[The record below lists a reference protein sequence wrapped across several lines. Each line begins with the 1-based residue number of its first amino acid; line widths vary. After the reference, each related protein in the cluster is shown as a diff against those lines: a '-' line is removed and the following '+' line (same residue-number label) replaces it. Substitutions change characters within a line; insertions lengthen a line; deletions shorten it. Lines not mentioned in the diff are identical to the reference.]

1 MEEKPMERRLKVEL
15 FEQIRRKYEH
25 GCGTIVGTA
34 QKFGVHRRMV
44 RQAIESALPP
54 ERKKPE
60 RKRTKFD
67 LVKDFIERIL
77 REDERAPRKQRHT
90 AHRIF
95 VRLQAELPGRDV
107 SERSVRK
114 YVEEIR
120 AAIGLARREVFVPQH
135 YEYGAEAQV
144 DWYEATVCLGGVNQV
159 LQFFCLRASASGA
172 AFHRAYLRATQ
183 TAFLEAHELAFQY
196 FGGVFRKLRY
206 DNLKAAVKRIL
217 RGSRREE
224 TTRFIAFRSHYG
236 YQGSFCNPFSGH
248 EKGGVE
254 GEVGRFRRNHL
265 VPVPQFA
272 SLEKLNEWLLEECRA
287 DEKRFI
293 EGHSLSVEAGLI
305 FERAALLALPDQR
318 FELAEECFLLVD
330 AKGCVRVKTN
340 LYSTPLK
347 PHTRCRVRLL
357 PTLLEVW
364 FAGKRVAEHERS
376 YLKKQEVYALEHYL
390 DVLAR
395 KPGAFPGSK
404 PLHQWRLEGRWTA
417 EFDRLFEQLQLRHG
431 AGRGTRLMI
440 ELLREGKRV
449 GYERLRQAV
458 TRALELGAGEA
469 EAVTYLLGQ
478 AELERFVERARLPK
492 TDDVRLSANLSRH
505 FYRPLPEVADYDG
518 LLMNRAALDRQ
529 AEVTR

>member
-1 MEEKPMERRLKVEL
+1 MQWRLKVEL
-15 FEQIRRKYEH
+15 FEQIRREYEH
-25 GCGTIVGTA
+25 GCGTIVGTSK
-34 QKFGVHRRMV
+34 KFGVHRRMV

-54 ERKKPE
+54 ARKKPE
-60 RKRTKFD
+60 RKRAKFD
-67 LVKDFIERIL
+67 AVKDFIERIL
-77 REDERAPRKQRHT
+77 LTDEHAPRKQRHT

-95 VRLQAELPGRDV
+95 SRLRQELPEV
-107 SERSVRK
+107 EISERTVRQ

-120 AAIGLARREVFVPQH
+120 VSIGLAKREVFIPQH

-144 DWYEATVCLGGVNQV
+144 DWYEATVELAGEREV

-172 AFHRAYLRATQ
+172 AFHRAYRRATQ

-196 FGGVFRKLRY
+196 FGGVFKRLRY

-265 VPVPQFA
+265 VPVPRFD
-272 SLEKLNEWLLEECRA
+272 SLEHLNDWLLEECRR
-287 DEKRFI
+287 DEKRVI
-293 EGHSLSVEAGLI
+293 EGRRLSVEAGLV
-305 FERAALLALPDQR
+305 FERAALLPLPGDS
-318 FELAEECFLLVD
+318 FDLAEECFLLVD

-357 PTLLEVW
+357 PTRIEIW
-364 FAGKRVAEHERS
+364 FAGKRVAEHERC
-376 YLKKQEVYALEHYL
+376 YLKRQELYSLEHYL
-390 DVLAR
+390 DVLAH

-417 EFDRLFEQLQLRHG
+417 EFDRLWQLLQSRHG
-431 AGRGTRLMI
+431 EASGTRLMI
-440 ELLREGKRV
+440 ELLRISKRV
-449 GYERLRQAV
+449 GYERLRQAI
-458 TRALELGAGEA
+458 TRALELGTGGV

-478 AELERFVERARLPK
+478 AELERFVERAGLPK
-492 TDDVRLSANLSRH
+492 TDETRLSANLSRH

-518 LLMNRAALDRQ
+518 LLMNRAALNRQ
-529 AEVTR
+529 AEVAR

>member
-1 MEEKPMERRLKVEL
+1 MERRLKVEL
-15 FEQIRRKYEH
+15 FEQIRREYEH
-25 GCGTIVGTA
+25 GCGTIVGTSK
-34 QKFGVHRRMV
+34 KFGVHRRMV

-60 RKRTKFD
+60 RKRVKFD
-67 LVKDFIERIL
+67 AVKGFIERIL
-77 REDERAPRKQRHT
+77 LTDEHAPRKQRHT

-95 VRLQAELPGRDV
+95 NRLQTELPEADV
-107 SERSVRK
+107 SERNVRQ
-114 YVEEIR
+114 YVEELR
-120 AAIGLARREVFVPQH
+120 RQMGLAKREVFIPQH
-135 YEYGAEAQV
+135 YEYGSEAQV
-144 DWYEATVCLGGVNQV
+144 DWYEATVELAGQRQI

-172 AFHRAYLRATQ
+172 AFHRAYRRATQ
-183 TAFLEAHELAFQY
+183 VAFLEAHELAFQY
-196 FGGVFRKLRY
+196 FGGVFKRLRY

-236 YQGSFCNPFSGH
+236 YQGSFCNPYSGH

-265 VPVPQFA
+265 VPVPQFE
-272 SLEKLNEWLLEECRA
+272 SLEKLNEWLLEECRR

-293 EGHSLSVEAGLI
+293 EGHDLLVEAGLV
-305 FERAALLALPDQR
+305 FERAALLPLPDHA
-318 FELAEECFLLVD
+318 FDLAEECFLLVD

-340 LYSTPLK
+340 LYSTPLR
-347 PHTRCRVRLL
+347 PHTRCRVSLL
-357 PTLLEVW
+357 PTRIEVW

-376 YLKKQEVYALEHYL
+376 YLKKQEVYCLEHYL

-395 KPGAFPGSK
+395 KPGAFIGSK
-404 PLHQWRLEGRWTA
+404 PLRQWRLEGRWTV

-431 AGRGTRLMI
+431 TSGGTRLMI

-469 EAVTYLLGQ
+469 EAVTYLLNQ
-478 AELERFVERARLPK
+478 AELDRFVERAGLPK
-492 TDDVRLSANLSRH
+492 TDETRLSANLSRH

-518 LLMNRAALDRQ
+518 LLMNRPALNRQ

>member
-1 MEEKPMERRLKVEL
+1 MERRLKVEL
-15 FEQIRRKYEH
+15 FEQIRREYEH
-25 GCGTIVGTA
+25 GCGTIIGTSK
-34 QKFGVHRRMV
+34 KFGVHRRMV

-60 RKRTKFD
+60 RKRAKFD
-67 LVKDFIERIL
+67 AVKSFIERIL
-77 REDERAPRKQRHT
+77 RDDERAPRKQRHT

-95 VRLQAELPGRDV
+95 IRLRAELPEAEI
-107 SERSVRK
+107 SERTVRQ

-120 AAIGLARREVFVPQH
+120 SSIGLAKREVFIPQH
-135 YEYGAEAQV
+135 YEYGDEAQV
-144 DWYEATVCLGGVNQV
+144 DWYEATVCLGGVTQV
-159 LQFFCLRASASGA
+159 LQFFCLRAAASGA
-172 AFHRAYLRATQ
+172 AFHRAYRRATQ

-196 FGGVFRKLRY
+196 FGGTFRKVRY

-236 YQGSFCNPFSGH
+236 FEASFCNPYSGH

-265 VPVPQFA
+265 VPVPQFE
-272 SLEKLNEWLLEECRA
+272 SLEELNNWLLEECRR

-293 EGHSLSVEAGLI
+293 EGRALTVEAGLV
-305 FERAALLALPDQR
+305 FEKAALLPLPAHA

-330 AKGCVRVKTN
+330 GKGCVRVKTN

-357 PTLLEVW
+357 PTKVEVW
-364 FAGKRVAEHERS
+364 FAGRRVAEHERS
-376 YLKKQEVYALEHYL
+376 YLKRQEVYALEHYL

-395 KPGAFPGSK
+395 KPGAFSGSK

-417 EFDRLFEQLQLRHG
+417 EFDCLFEQLRSRHG
-431 AGRGTRLMI
+431 TSGGTRLMI

-458 TRALELGAGEA
+458 TRALELGAGGA

-478 AELERFVERARLPK
+478 AELERFVERADLPEV
-492 TDDVRLSANLSRH
+492 DDVRLSASLSRH
-505 FYRPLPEVADYDG
+505 FYRPLPEVADYDS
-518 LLMNRAALDRQ
+518 LLMTRAVVNRQ